1 MIAAIGQ
8 QVEDGALIEGNGIKF
23 NRWSCVATDRV
34 LATSRPGVFAGGD
47 CVTGPSTLVYAM
59 AAGLKA
65 ARNINDWIQH
75 GSVRFF
81 RRSRMRKL
89 LADNRMLAN
98 ELVEAPVRHAY
109 RVHNPELDPDLRKQ
123 MFEEVERT
131 INASRGLCR
140 GAALHALLSRLFR
153 RHQTSDPGR
162 GDLSHVH
169 TRPHRT
175 SRARPRRRD
184 HFADHQRPGLHR
196 ISRRDDPRL
205 RASPRH
211 LRADPVRA

>member
-1 MIAAIGQ
+1 VAA
-8 QVEDGALIEGNGIKF
+8 
-23 NRWSCVATDRV
+23 DRV

-81 RRSRMRKL
+81 KRSRMRKL

-131 INASRGLCR
+131 IDAREAYAEAQRCMRCYRVYSVVTKHPIPE
-140 GAALHALLSRLFR
+140 GAA
-153 RHQTSDPGR
+153 
-162 GDLSHVH
+162 
-169 TRPHRT
+169 
-175 SRARPRRRD
+175 
-184 HFADHQRPGLHR
+184 
-196 ISRRDDPRL
+196 
-205 RASPRH
+205 
-211 LRADPVRA
+211 